1 MATPSLALS
10 LGFWVLPALMIAL
23 LLVAVAAVS
32 QRAGLSPPE
41 RSRRL
46 VGVGLSVTGFWLL
59 GLGLAASGLLAF
71 GPLPPP
77 PFLLFVSGFALT
89 VAFARSRV
97 GVDLVRHLPLSLLVG
112 FQAFRILVE
121 LLLHRGAL
129 DGLTPPQMTYT
140 GFNFDVVT
148 GLAAVVV
155 GVGID
160 RGLLGRRAAQAFNIL
175 GILLLANV
183 LTIAVLSMPTP
194 LRTFVSYPVNEW
206 IASAPFIGLPTILV
220 PFAVLGHLLLWKR
233 LRDEGRQV
241 GDVLAAAVG
250 AGRASSNGDGSDVG
264 LAERISPRASA
275 TDANRNIIRNSGDQL
290 SVH

>member
-1 MATPSLALS
+1 MASPSLALS
-10 LGFWVLPALMIAL
+10 LGFWVFPPLMIAL

-32 QRAGLSPPE
+32 KRAGLQPAE

-46 VGVGLSVTGFWLL
+46 LGIGLAVGGFWLL
-59 GLGLAASGLLAF
+59 GVGLAAAGLTAF
-71 GPLPPP
+71 GTLPPR
-77 PFLLFVSGFALT
+77 PFLLFMAGFALT
-89 VAFARSRV
+89 VVFARSRA
-97 GVDLVRHLPLSLLVG
+97 GADLARHLPLWLLVG
-112 FQAFRILVE
+112 FQSFRILVE

-140 GFNFDVVT
+140 GWNFDVVT

-155 GVGID
+155 AIRLERGV
-160 RGLLGRRAAQAFNIL
+160 LGRRAAWAFNVL

-194 LRTFVSYPVNEW
+194 LRVFVDHPVNVW
-206 IASAPFIGLPTILV
+206 IADAPFIGLPTILV
-220 PFAVLGHLLLWKR
+220 PFAMLGHMLLWKR

-241 GDVLAAAVG
+241 GDVLAAAVA

-264 LAERISPRASA
+264 LAERIKPRASA
-275 TDANRNIIRNSGDQL
+275 TEANRNIIRNSGDQL